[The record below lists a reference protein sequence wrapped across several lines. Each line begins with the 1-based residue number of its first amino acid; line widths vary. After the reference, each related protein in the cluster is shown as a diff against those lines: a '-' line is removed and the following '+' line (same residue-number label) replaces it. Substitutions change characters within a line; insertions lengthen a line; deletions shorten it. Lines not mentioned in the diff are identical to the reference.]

1 MTDAVEFARAVH
13 PASADEAQRMRHE
26 ARDWLAGL
34 DIDQEARERVLT
46 AVAEAVENA
55 CEHAY
60 PQDAEGTV
68 ELTLWCEEDSVNVR
82 VTDNGQ
88 WSEGSQPAADGSHA
102 RRGRGFV
109 LMQRSVDSVAIRHTG
124 KGTTVALRQHREPA
138 GQDRVIPASSPR

>member
-13 PASADEAQRMRHE
+13 PARVDEAQRMRHE

-46 AVAEAVENA
+46 AVSEAVENA

-60 PQDAEGTV
+60 PEDTEGVV
-68 ELTLWCEEDSVNVR
+68 ELTLWCEEDAVNVR
-82 VTDNGQ
+82 VTDHGR
-88 WSEGSQPAADGSHA
+88 WTEGSEPAAPGSHA

-109 LMQRSVDSVAIRHTG
+109 LMHRSVDSVAIRHTAG
-124 KGTTVALRQHREPA
+124 GTTVALRQLREPT
-138 GQDRVIPASSPR
+138 G